1 MRSAWQILAAVIL
14 SPILVLMMA
23 ESRYAPVAFGQIGG
37 APPAP
42 AAPIAPPPAPGAP
55 AALPSVG
62 ALPQLAPAPGTQRSA
77 LAATPL
83 PTPRMFA
90 CSCAGP
96 GFPVGWVG
104 KVPAPSY
111 ILARQQATRACISY
125 NLNANANSPYIPP
138 PSFGF
143 QQQVPPRPG
152 TFNSIPPGQV
162 TLPQGFIIQNR
173 PLQSGTSSGA
183 NVAALLP
190 QQCTSCACN

>member
-1 MRSAWQILAAVIL
+1 
-14 SPILVLMMA
+14 VLMMA
-23 ESRYAPVAFGQIGG
+23 ESRYAPGAFGQIGG

-42 AAPIAPPPAPGAP
+42 PAPIAPPPAPGAP

-77 LAATPL
+77 LLATPM
-83 PTPRMFA
+83 PTPREFA

-104 KVPAPSY
+104 KVPAASY
-111 ILARQQATRACISY
+111 ILARQQATRACVSY

-138 PSFGF
+138 PTFGF
-143 QQQVPPRPG
+143 QAQVPPRPG
-152 TFNSIPPGQV
+152 TFNSVPPGQV